1 MYNSLYSAA
10 GYEETKDGGFF
21 NGVTDFAQYGITS
34 SLLSG
39 VQSIANTGIAFANT
53 LGGNYESIDTRQT
66 LENLGLDQTSEYY
79 SKHKDALD
87 TVGFVATA
95 FVPGF
100 VGVKVA
106 RAALSAGASNGIKFA
121 AGLNTIT
128 SSSERA
134 SAIAG
139 IARTSAANAGNA
151 FAQRNLLIAKGFGAA
166 AVESFAAETA
176 IAVTMNQNPVMD
188 PQTTNY
194 FDALAQNFTSGTF
207 WTGVGIGT
215 GIGGVIEGA
224 GIAYGIRKAAR
235 EFTAG
240 VNKLAGVSTTGE
252 VAGLAG
258 DEIVRSQK
266 AILTFE
272 DNIEQLSST
281 EAKSLGQ
288 KNYDQQ
294 RKIRFAAIQKA
305 SGKDP
310 VVAQHMEKI
319 LDDAAIPYEQK
330 VEMFSGLRS
339 VSTPRANESLFTVD
353 SVRTI
358 IDDVGDFDTT
368 IRTIAEE
375 YKKTPKY
382 ANMEI
387 DEIVNAIGPSMKSHY
402 DTSYGFADRTDGV
415 RYAFVNADMT
425 AKSNADFLASV
436 DPKTFDA
443 IYERGGDTGV
453 LAVLYH
459 EKGHLTAD
467 WLSSKS
473 MVDTKYGKKITAE
486 LETLSRMARPEMWDR
501 VDAIIKSINAGN
513 ITGADKIKLLRE
525 VGYAKNHRELWADSF
540 ALLENPATA
549 EAMRKVAPS
558 VTRLAL
564 TNKSLSARFGDTK
577 RVLNINTK
585 ELTRDG
591 FAFTA
596 ADMGVKALGL
606 KNGGKSYMV
615 ELGGGKHIIDVKAK
629 FDPMTLSPTE
639 ASAHYW
645 AWMRPDSDLKLPPL
659 EPIEYTDFPRLTR
672 AYKEMLDKEATT
684 AGAETLNFKVK
695 MPDGT
700 EREVLDSADMVDHVR
715 AAKRN
720 VVEQLSG
727 RTVID
732 VNTGLPRKM
741 THLEI
746 ARVADTSPEFALH
759 KFDNTSAFDSLVND
773 VTAPQHIVLRYD
785 RRAIKD
791 FETRSA
797 EKAAFDRIEMNK
809 AHADSVFATVMR
821 DATSAFP
828 ERVRQ
833 SALTKTSPMIDISPF
848 EGGLNFIGQANG
860 EYFTGA
866 GFAQAIGT
874 TLNNAQAKVRKTLQE
889 ALESSRV
896 AITSNEKSLIEY
908 NVFDAWHR
916 GHKAV
921 YEFADNPLARM
932 DELTEV
938 MRGTT
943 DPAQLKAMTTEL
955 ERLQQVAQAIDDA
968 GLTEWYRADGNRFIS
983 DTAMGEYNTIINK
996 ADLSGADLSAW
1007 YSKNVKDTIK
1017 GSNLIEVESA
1027 EVAGFLRNY
1036 RDMNDTFTNQR
1047 MMIRR
1052 AQGRSGRAA
1061 QGRIYLGP
1069 MDTARTP
1076 FHAYIVAGTE
1086 GVEATKEVGIVSAMD
1101 AAGLQTKIAQIRE
1114 KFGDSVKVVTETD
1127 RQEYLKIQ
1135 KDWDATKRHGDL
1147 LVNSELERKG
1157 ILSEVL
1163 PERDPNAVSRAVDS
1177 LVNLATGNQ
1186 REAVALKY
1194 AEELAEL
1201 RAYGYEAKAAANSRF
1216 AASASSSK
1224 AGDSWAEQER
1234 MMLNLSASHSDSKW
1248 LEFQNS
1254 VDTTVTRVFNGVGD
1268 AVRKAVGQKFT
1279 DAAIAELDAT
1289 MKKYGYKG
1297 PFNME
1302 NPAIREL
1309 MVTGGKQHKG
1319 ALTKVSSMLN
1329 SLVAT
1334 TMLRLD
1340 AANWMVNAMSMPITA
1355 MPELRILRSMVGE
1368 AAQKQ
1373 MDELGSV
1380 VIPDTGRRM
1389 PSNGKVLL
1397 GAINDFFTDKGMVD
1411 RYVKMGIVP
1420 KDLRAVLESG
1430 DMVSG
1435 PLGDLFNANSSTIGK
1450 ALNSVETSVKAAIDK
1465 LGAGGDWA
1473 ERFNY
1478 AVAAR
1483 AAEKMIDAS
1492 GMELSQGAKHAMMVR
1507 FATRINGNYA
1517 AAQRPALFQ
1526 GWAGQAIGLFQT
1538 YGMNMINNM
1547 LRYTGADKK
1556 AAISMVG
1563 MQTMIFG
1570 TNSLPGFE
1578 ALNRLAWERSGNT
1591 DDIHTGM
1598 SDLLGKE
1605 TAEWMLYGLGSNFTK
1620 PLIGEGIGVYS
1631 RGNVTPMNPLI
1642 IPTSLDEVPAIRS
1655 AAKTI
1660 GAGMDFFDNVS
1671 QGMGAGDAFGLALAS
1686 QGLSRPLQGI
1696 GQLANGE
1703 VTSAKGNRIYEVD
1716 FTNWWST
1723 ATRLMGAKTL
1733 KDAVAQDSYY
1743 RMRNYKADAEDAAIE
1758 AFRPLDASLRMGG
1771 GASDELMDNALQSYL
1786 KAGHSYDAFQRKVMQ
1801 TMMLSEQGELMQM
1814 RNKLQTPEAQY
1825 LLKVMAE

>member
-53 LGGNYESIDTRQT
+53 LGGNYESLDTRQT

-87 TVGFVATA
+87 IVGFVATA

-194 FDALAQNFTSGTF
+194 FDALAQNFTSGIF
-207 WTGVGIGT
+207 WAGVGIGT

-235 EFTAG
+235 EFTAS

-272 DNIEQLSST
+272 DNIEQLSGT

-294 RKIRFAAIQKA
+294 RKIRFAAIRKA

-310 VVAQHMEKI
+310 VVAQHIEKI

-387 DEIVNAIGPSMKSHY
+387 DEIVNTIGPSMKSHY

-436 DPKTFDA
+436 DPKTLDA

-467 WLSSKS
+467 WLSSRS

-486 LETLSRMARPEMWDR
+486 LESLSRMARPEMWDR

-513 ITGADKIKLLRE
+513 ITGADKIRLLRE

-549 EAMRKVAPS
+549 EAMRKMAPS

-615 ELGGGKHIIDVKAK
+615 ELGGGNHIIDVKAK

-746 ARVADTSPEFALH
+746 ARVADTNPEFALH

-809 AHADSVFATVMR
+809 AHADSVFATIMR
-821 DATSAFP
+821 EAASAFP

-833 SALTKTSPMIDISPF
+833 SALTKTSPMIDVTPF
-848 EGGLNFIGQANG
+848 ERGFIGYADG

-866 GFAQAIGT
+866 GYAQAIGT
-874 TLNNAQAKVRKTLQE
+874 ASNNVAAKLRKTIQE
-889 ALESSRV
+889 SFESARV
-896 AITSNEKSLIEY
+896 KVTSNEKSLIEA

-921 YEFADNPLARM
+921 YEFNDNPVKRLE
-932 DELTEV
+932 ELKAV
-938 MRGTT
+938 AASIS
-943 DPAQLKAMTTEL
+943 DPAQLKTLSHEL
-955 ERLQQVAQAIDDA
+955 EAAEKVAKAVDDA
-968 GLTEWYRADGNRFIS
+968 GLTEWYAKGGNRFIS
-983 DTAMGEYNTIINK
+983 DSALGEYNALLAK
-996 ADLSGADLSAW
+996 SDLSGADLSNW

-1017 GSNLIEVESA
+1017 GSRLIEVESA
-1027 EVAGFLRNY
+1027 DLADFLRQH
-1036 RDMNDTFTNQR
+1036 RDMNDAGTNQR
-1047 MMIRR
+1047 MMVRR

-1069 MDTARTP
+1069 MDTSRTP
-1076 FHAYIVAGTE
+1076 YHAYVVAGTE
-1086 GVEATKEVGIVSAMD
+1086 GIEATKEVGVVTAMD

-1114 KFGDSVKVVTETD
+1114 KFGDSVKVVTESD
-1127 RQEYLKIQ
+1127 RQEYLKVQ
-1135 KDWDATKRHGDL
+1135 RDWDATKRHGDL

-1163 PERDPNAVSRAVDS
+1163 PERDPGVLDRAIAH
-1177 LVNLATGNQ
+1177 LENLYTGNV
-1186 REAVALKY
+1186 REAVSLKY
-1194 AEELAEL
+1194 AEEIAEL
-1201 RAYGYEAKAAANSRF
+1201 DAYGAEAIAAAT
-1216 AASASSSK
+1216 SK
-1224 AGDSWAEQER
+1224 FGPTAKFKDPWSEQKR
-1234 MMLNLSASHSDSKW
+1234 MMLNLSTSHSDNKW
-1248 LEFQNS
+1248 LEFQTS
-1254 VDTTVTRVFNGVGD
+1254 VDGAVTRVFNGVSD

-1380 VIPDTGRRM
+1380 IIPDTGRRM

-1492 GMELSQGAKHAMMVR
+1492 GMQLSQGAKHAMMVR

-1771 GASDELMDNALQSYL
+1771 GASEELMDNALQSYL